1 MENKFMSEAQ
11 NILANISEDP
21 KVLKDQTKQLADL
34 EKLLDTTLVK
44 DTDLRLRAKSEV
56 ARLAPLNLRGVSVSQ
71 GKSFLGC
78 QRRWALERCYG
89 FTGTKVYFAV
99 GKGVH
104 KGLEVY
110 SRSNKNLQLALLA
123 SKAQLIA
130 DTENYLSEYPMIEA
144 MLTGY
149 IDFDEKHKDYEII
162 DTEIEFEVLLNE
174 QEVEDTEGDIK
185 LAKAK
190 GVIDFVAVTL
200 KDLQDTSGQVIP
212 KGSIIAGEYKT
223 AKSAGNIDYD
233 TDPQATLYL
242 YALSKLLGKEVN
254 YIVYNTLYKKIPNE
268 PKILKSGDV
277 SSAAC
282 VTTQEIYGNKLIEVY
297 GSIDVAPEKCRSL
310 HANLAASASKFFD
323 RKYIFRSDYEKA
335 ELASRFSGL
344 TNQINEAYKDLGNV
358 KEQTDL
364 NFSHC
369 IPNPTKDCKTMCS
382 VKDMCLCLN
391 RGQELIPPVGFKVNI
406 VSKKDKKGDPN
417 A

>member
-1 MENKFMSEAQ
+1 MENKFITEAQ
-11 NILANISEDP
+11 SILTNVASDP
-21 KVLKDQTKQLADL
+21 EALKVQTAQLAAL
-34 EKLLDTTLVK
+34 EKELDTTLVK
-44 DTDLRLRAKSEV
+44 DTDLRRRAKQVMTDLE
-56 ARLAPLNLRGVSVSQ
+56 PLNVRAVSVSQ

-78 QRRWALERCYG
+78 QRKWALERTYG

-110 SRSNKNLQLALLA
+110 SRSNKNLKLSLLTAKTQLV
-123 SKAQLIA
+123 A

-149 IDFDEKHKDYEII
+149 IDFDAKLKDYEII

-174 QEVEDTEGDIK
+174 GEVSETEGDITP
-185 LAKAK
+185 AKAK
-190 GVIDFVAVTL
+190 GFIDFVAVTL
-200 KDLQDTSGQVIP
+200 RDLADTEGKVIP
-212 KGSIIAGEYKT
+212 KGTIIAGEYKT

-242 YALSKLLGKEVN
+242 FALSQLLGKPVN
-254 YIVYNTLYKKIPNE
+254 YIVYNTLYKKVPKE

-277 SSAAC
+277 STAAV
-282 VTTQEIYGNKLIEVY
+282 VTTQEIYGSKLIAVY
-297 GSIDVAPEKCRSL
+297 GSIEAAPEKCQSL
-310 HANLAASASKFFD
+310 YANLAASSSSFFD
-323 RKYIFRSDYEKA
+323 RQYIFRSDYEKE
-335 ELASRFSGL
+335 ELAVRFAGL
-344 TNQINEAYKDLGNV
+344 TNQINDAYKKLGNV

-364 NFSHC
+364 HFGHC

-391 RGQELIPPVGFKVNI
+391 RGQKLLPPAGFTVKI
-406 VSKKDKKGDPN
+406 VSKKGESN